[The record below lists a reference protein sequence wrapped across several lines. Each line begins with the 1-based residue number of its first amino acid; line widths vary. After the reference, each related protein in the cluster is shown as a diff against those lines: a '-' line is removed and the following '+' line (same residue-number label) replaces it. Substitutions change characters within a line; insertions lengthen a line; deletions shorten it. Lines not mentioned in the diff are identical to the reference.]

1 VLLRR
6 LSLSRANKPR
16 KRYEGYDA
24 DAKKDNGGLDHWSV
38 GSWARSG
45 GRPECPST
53 IGVAWVGAQG
63 FVGLRLSVLLTW
75 RGVRNPTSTHR
86 NTSVTDAPS
95 NAGTSAISPFQMRP
109 IAGAT
114 RCTVSAVYC
123 DR

>member
-1 VLLRR
+1 MDGIEGLGSFYLG
-6 LSLSRANKPR
+6 KP
-16 KRYEGYDA
+16 YDA

-45 GRPECPST
+45 GRPDGPST
-53 IGVAWVGAQG
+53 IGVAGGGAQG
-63 FVGLRLSVLLTW
+63 FVGLRPSFPLAW
-75 RGVRNPTSTHR
+75 RPALGTPTPTHG
-86 NTSVTDAPS
+86 NTSVLDAPS